1 MSLDEK
7 TVGEIW
13 TDNVE
18 GKKVVTV
25 NDPSGNGCRHCAYSS
40 LMGGACPGIVYD
52 RHPCC
57 ASDRKDGK
65 NVFYRLVAIVPEMKA
80 KPFFFRPFSHS

>member
-1 MSLDEK
+1 MSIVMSLDEK

-40 LMGGACPGIVYD
+40 LMGGACPGLSMTAIPAV
-52 RHPCC
+52 RLT
-57 ASDRKDGK
+57 GK
-65 NVFYRLVAIVPEMKA
+65 TGKTYFTGWWQSSR
-80 KPFFFRPFSHS
+80 R